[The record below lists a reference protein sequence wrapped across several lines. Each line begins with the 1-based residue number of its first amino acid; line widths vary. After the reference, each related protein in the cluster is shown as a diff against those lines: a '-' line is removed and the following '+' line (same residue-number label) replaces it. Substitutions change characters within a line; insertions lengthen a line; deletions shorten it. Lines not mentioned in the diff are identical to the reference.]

1 MCLVLPHVFFECLL
15 YTPNGTKF
23 CEGYKK
29 GSPIRSLPSNSYR
42 LIKDPRPEYKTLRT
56 IQELNE
62 AKVIKH
68 FLKMPNSF
76 LTVDKFQPLEAN
88 DSESLAEI
96 PL

>member
-1 MCLVLPHVFFECLL
+1 MERAPSITGIAEPTVDHHPSGEERISVLGGI
-15 YTPNGTKF
+15 YD
-23 CEGYKK
+23 
-29 GSPIRSLPSNSYR
+29 SLSQMANYN
-42 LIKDPRPEYKTLRT
+42 
-56 IQELNE
+56 IQKLNE

-68 FLKMPNSF
+68 FFKMPNSF